1 MLTVNSLSGFGSR
14 AAFATVV
21 IPSASDWMNVDSD
34 LTFGTGTLDANG
46 EGSGRTKATFTGDVE
61 LQFTI
66 TNEVNCG
73 FGFYESGSGES
84 LGGEDGTYSNGNNI
98 GSMTSMTDS
107 WFYNGGDNSIYYGGS
122 AKVTSVTWS
131 GGDIAKI
138 SRVGSTFEMFKNG
151 SSLHQ
156 FADTSANEIR
166 IVIGGGGGTT
176 DLASIQWTI

>member
-1 MLTVNSLSGFGSR
+1 MSVINSISMLAGASVPTE
-14 AAFATVV
+14 TVV
-21 IPSASDWMNVDSD
+21 IPGASDWMNVESD

-46 EGSGRTKATFTGDVE
+46 EGAGRTVATFTGDVE

-66 TNEVNCG
+66 TREVNCG
-73 FGFYESGSGES
+73 FGFYESD
-84 LGGEDGTYSNGNNI
+84 EDGTYSNANNI

-107 WFYNGGDNSIYYGGS
+107 WFYNGGDDSIYYGGS
-122 AKVTSVTWS
+122 AKVTSVSWS

-138 SRVGSTFEMFKNG
+138 SRIGSTFEMFKNG

-156 FADTSANEIR
+156 FAETSANEIR
-166 IVIGGGGGTT
+166 IVIGGGGGLT